1 MHELSIAM
9 SVLEIVEEE
18 AERQGTARVT
28 AVHLRI
34 GPLSGVVKE
43 ALVSAFELARE
54 GTPFAECKLMIE
66 EVPITAFCATC
77 QTERTVSSVQ
87 HICCP
92 VCDTPMPDITTGR
105 ELEVKAMEISE

>member
-18 AERQGTARVT
+18 AERQGGAKVL

-43 ALVSAFELARE
+43 ALTSAFELARE
-54 GTPFAECKLMIE
+54 NTPWADCKLVIE
-66 EVPITAFCATC
+66 EVPVVAFCPVC
-77 QTERTVSSVQ
+77 QTERTVSSIQ

-92 VCDTPMPDITTGR
+92 VCDTPMPNITAGR
-105 ELEVKAMEISE
+105 ELEVAAMEISE